1 MHVFSENTCTLH
13 ASFSVSARPPPDPMR
28 RRWFLEEEDLP
39 SQQDRAAN
47 LLGALAVGLNDR
59 ILAALEASLEL
70 LANSV
75 AVLFAVDARPGLSI
89 EEVRAPLGLTQ
100 TTAARLVAG
109 LVSQGLMLREV
120 HRGDARFVSL
130 RTSEL
135 GRRRV
140 LESEDRAVPAH
151 PRAGR
156 ACPMVLDASAGPDG
170 GAPAR
175 STGETPRHVGP
186 DLPVLQ
192 SCRLP
197 RGPDRA
203 MPGRPRGDDP
213 RLPERSTLPTA
224 DGGRLYQERR
234 IVDGADPPIEL
245 WLEPGGAA
253 FRLPAGRRL
262 EVLCRGDRHGHV
274 ELERL
279 PEGHLALHAWP
290 GAIFTV
296 LEAGREIFVEERAL
310 SLSVGLG
317 TTTRERVESIYGDFR
332 RRREMFSHAGS
343 DRGRSTVAA
352 AATSRGPPGRTP
364 CTPLRTAAGAPAPRT
379 SGRSPPPAT
388 ATSAA

>member
-1 MHVFSENTCTLH
+1 
-13 ASFSVSARPPPDPMR
+13 MR

-39 SQQDRAAN
+39 SPQDRAAN

-70 LANSV
+70 PANSV

-89 EEVRAPLGLTQ
+89 EEIRAPLGLTQ

-120 HRGDARFVSL
+120 HRGDARSVSL

-140 LESEDRAVPAH
+140 LRAKIARSQLTRGLVERVPWFWIPRLVRMAERLLEALAKHPGTSDQICRFCNRAVCRVDSTAP
-151 PRAGR
+151 
-156 ACPMVLDASAGPDG
+156 CPVVLAATTHDCPSGP
-170 GAPAR
+170 PL
-175 STGETPRHVGP
+175 S
-186 DLPVLQ
+186 
-192 SCRLP
+192 
-197 RGPDRA
+197 
-203 MPGRPRGDDP
+203 
-213 RLPERSTLPTA
+213 TA
-224 DGGRLYQERR
+224 DGVRVYQERR
-234 IVDGADPPIEL
+234 IVDGADPTIEL
-245 WLEPGGAA
+245 WLEPGGTA

-296 LEAGREIFVEERAL
+296 LEAGREIFVEDRAL

-332 RRREMFSHAGS
+332 RRREISQ
-343 DRGRSTVAA
+343 
-352 AATSRGPPGRTP
+352 
-364 CTPLRTAAGAPAPRT
+364 PRW
-379 SGRSPPPAT
+379 R
-388 ATSAA
+388 